1 MSENKYV
8 DLVNESKVTT
18 NDAEVNAAVEKI
30 LAEHYAENNTA
41 AVHKFLLGAIDLTTL
56 KSTDSPASV
65 ADFTQKVNEFEEKYP
80 DLPSVA
86 AICVYPNFAQVVR
99 TVLDVSEVDVCCVSG
114 CFPSSQSF
122 IEVKVA
128 EVALAVEGGA
138 DEIDIVL
145 NMGNF
150 LDGDYQEVVDEIT
163 ELKHSCRDARMKVIL
178 ETGALRT
185 AENIRNASILS
196 VYSGADFIKTSTGF
210 STAGATFA
218 DIELFARCCAG
229 RCKIKAAGGIS
240 TLDDAVRFIELG
252 ADRLGTSRMVKLVQG
267 LSGEGY

>member
-18 NDAEVNAAVEKI
+18 NNAEVNAAVEKI

-99 TVLDVSEVDVCCVSG
+99 TVLDVSDVDVCCVSG

-145 NMGNF
+145 NQGNF
-150 LDGDYQEVVDEIT
+150 LDGDYEEVCDEIS
-163 ELKHSCRDARMKVIL
+163 ELKH
-178 ETGALRT
+178 
-185 AENIRNASILS
+185 
-196 VYSGADFIKTSTGF
+196 
-210 STAGATFA
+210 
-218 DIELFARCCAG
+218 
-229 RCKIKAAGGIS
+229 
-240 TLDDAVRFIELG
+240 
-252 ADRLGTSRMVKLVQG
+252 
-267 LSGEGY
+267 